1 MATNKNFEVKNG
13 LSVGGTERISSA
25 GAFSGSLA
33 SGVTAST
40 QSATDNSTKIATTA
54 YTDAA
59 ITAVIGGAPGTLDTL
74 NELAAAINDDASY
87 ASTLTTALAT
97 KLPLAGGTM
106 TGNLA
111 INNGSPELHFGTT
124 GNHYNWRLAAQE
136 TINAGF
142 EIGVGSQ
149 DTDYS
154 NDTYV
159 PKLVILSGGNVG
171 IGTSTPQG
179 NLSVTGSSAAV
190 GDQGIFQVTDGTGA
204 NTDTKIVMGVVASDY
219 GWIQA
224 VKPGTNVFDLALQPN
239 GGNVGIGTASPMSSL
254 HVNKDIAGN
263 NTDGIT
269 IGKVEANGWIDSGE
283 EMGRLSWAAS
293 YGSSFT
299 QGIGAYI
306 SAKADANWNGN
317 EAPTRLGFFT
327 APENSLTPVERLT
340 ITKDGNVKIGNIGG
354 SGILNV
360 NNGANDGGYVHFA
373 NNVGST
379 TLTNDRG
386 LAFGWNKSNGGGESI
401 IIGNQGSG
409 NAGGLVF
416 ATNTSGGSYTERMRI
431 DSSGNVSIGGTPSSA
446 GSGSRWLS
454 LDTPGT
460 NTYTGGILYKIN
472 GTTKGYH
479 YVENDYMMHQTV
491 AGGGQK
497 FYANAAVAMTL
508 DSSGRLGIN
517 RVPSVGSSKLEI
529 GGADNVRLIVVEA
542 SGHTGGIG
550 IKGGTGSDKGLKL
563 FSGGQIKIQLSDQTN
578 VSYTSDGLF
587 NANSR
592 PSKYLSTGSGQMLL
606 GYQDN
611 GSGLYSGAMGLEYD
625 CVDGLGNTSYVGG
638 FMMKDT
644 ASGTIHLRI
653 NTNGNI
659 YNTNNIYTSISDSR
673 IKSDIIDASSQWD
686 DIKALR
692 VRKYKLAHQ
701 PAPYNDQLQIGVI
714 AQELESAGMNGLI
727 DEIDPDEAQLNYAP
741 ELVGEKVKI
750 VKYSIL
756 YMKAIKALQEAMTRI
771 EQLETRVTELEG

>member
-416 ATNTSGGSYTERMRI
+416 ATNTSGGSYAERMRI